1 MEKLVVC
8 LANIAGFY
16 KNLKPLSK
24 ERIYITLIFSSLFY
38 CFQKYDAFEAL
49 MGFSRK
55 HEQFEVDEF
64 FLLLMSLSLVLIFIN
79 LRKNRYLQNEIS
91 RRIDVENKIK
101 KLAFYD
107 GLTGLANRELCLE
120 HLKQRLGQADR
131 SKNKAAVLFIDLD
144 NFKDVNDSYGHAYG
158 DELLIQFSKRI
169 ASELREDSSLSRI
182 SGDEFII
189 LLGAIDDPAS
199 IGILAE
205 RLLSVLSL
213 PFSLHGHD
221 AFIGMSIGIAVY
233 PEDETTA
240 KGLIKHADIA
250 MYHAKSEG
258 KNTYRFFSEQ
268 LDQQAKDKFS
278 VRTHLKKALENGELS
293 LVYQPIINTASQ
305 KLIGAEALLRWNNP
319 ELGDI
324 PPNVFIPI
332 AEENG
337 LISKIG
343 DWVLLEACQQNKQ
356 WQQQG
361 YDPIVM
367 SVNMSA
373 RQLAYDKYI
382 SSVVDSLKHSQLESR
397 YLELELT
404 ETTIMKDVNMAI
416 ERLHLLKKLGIKLA
430 LDDFGTGYSSM
441 GYINQLKLNR
451 LKIDR
456 SFINKISDNAENS
469 ITLNAII
476 SLAKNLG
483 LEITAE
489 GIETAE
495 QLDFIASTACDSVQ
509 GFFYSKPVS
518 ADKFEIFLKDPQFKN
533 SEFPILLTLS
543 TSASA

>member
-1 MEKLVVC
+1 
-8 LANIAGFY
+8 
-16 KNLKPLSK
+16 
-24 ERIYITLIFSSLFY
+24 
-38 CFQKYDAFEAL
+38 
-49 MGFSRK
+49 
-55 HEQFEVDEF
+55 
-64 FLLLMSLSLVLIFIN
+64 
-79 LRKNRYLQNEIS
+79 
-91 RRIDVENKIK
+91 
-101 KLAFYD
+101 
-107 GLTGLANRELCLE
+107 
-120 HLKQRLGQADR
+120 
-131 SKNKAAVLFIDLD
+131 
-144 NFKDVNDSYGHAYG
+144 
-158 DELLIQFSKRI
+158 
-169 ASELREDSSLSRI
+169 
-182 SGDEFII
+182 
-189 LLGAIDDPAS
+189 
-199 IGILAE
+199 
-205 RLLSVLSL
+205 
-213 PFSLHGHD
+213 
-221 AFIGMSIGIAVY
+221 MSIGIAVY

-240 KGLIKHADIA
+240 KGLIKQADIA

-278 VRTHLKKALENGELS
+278 VRTHLKKALENGEFTLA
-293 LVYQPIINTASQ
+293 YQPIINTASQ
-305 KLIGAEALLRWNNP
+305 KLTGAEALLRWHNP
-319 ELGDI
+319 ELGNV
-324 PPNVFIPI
+324 PPDVFIPI

-361 YDPIVM
+361 YEPIVM

-373 RQLAYDKYI
+373 RQLGYDKYI
-382 SSVVDSLKHSQLESR
+382 SSVVGCLKNSQLESK

-416 ERLHLLKKLGIKLA
+416 ERLSLLKQLGIKLA

-456 SFINKISDNAENS
+456 CFINKISDNPENV

-476 SLAKNLG
+476 SLAKNLR

-489 GIETAE
+489 GVETAE

-518 ADKFEIFLKDPQFKN
+518 ADNFEAFLKDPQFKN
-533 SEFPILLTLS
+533 SEFPILLSLS
-543 TSASA
+543 TNAVV

>member
-1 MEKLVVC
+1 L
-8 LANIAGFY
+8 
-16 KNLKPLSK
+16 
-24 ERIYITLIFSSLFY
+24 Y
-38 CFQKYDAFEAL
+38 CFQKYDVFESL
-49 MGFSRK
+49 ITFTRQYE
-55 HEQFEVDEF
+55 HFEVDEF
-64 FLLLMSLSLVLIFIN
+64 FLLLMSTPLILIFFN
-79 LRKNRYLQNEIS
+79 LRKNKYLQNEIS

-107 GLTGLANRELCLE
+107 GLTGLANRELCNE
-120 HLKQRLGQADR
+120 HLNQRLSQAER

-144 NFKDVNDSYGHAYG
+144 NFKEINDSYGHPYG

-169 ASELREDSSLSRI
+169 TSELRDDSSLSRI

-189 LLGAIDDPAS
+189 LLGAIDDPTS
-199 IGILAE
+199 IGALAE
-205 RLLSVLSL
+205 RLLSILSL

-221 AFIGMSIGIAVY
+221 AYVGMSIGIAVY

-240 KGLIKHADIA
+240 TGLIKQADIA

-278 VRTHLKKALENGELS
+278 VRTHLKKALENKEFS

-305 KLIGAEALLRWNNP
+305 KLTGAEALLRWHNP
-319 ELGDI
+319 ELGNV
-324 PPNVFIPI
+324 PPDVFIPI

-343 DWVLLEACQQNKQ
+343 DWVLLEACKQNKQ
-356 WQQQG
+356 WQRQG

-373 RQLAYDKYI
+373 RQLGYDKYI
-382 SSVVDSLKHSQLESR
+382 SSVINCLKSSQLESK

-404 ETTIMKDVNMAI
+404 ETTIMKNVNMAI
-416 ERLHLLKKLGIKLA
+416 ERLNLLNKLGIKLA

-456 SFINKISDNAENS
+456 CFIDKISDNPENV

-476 SLAKNLG
+476 SLAKNLR

-489 GIETAE
+489 GVETAE
-495 QLDFIASTACDSVQ
+495 QLDFIANTACDSVQ

-518 ADKFEIFLKDPQFKN
+518 ADDFEVFLIDPQFKN
-533 SEFPILLTLS
+533 SEFPMLLSLPTN
-543 TSASA
+543 AFV